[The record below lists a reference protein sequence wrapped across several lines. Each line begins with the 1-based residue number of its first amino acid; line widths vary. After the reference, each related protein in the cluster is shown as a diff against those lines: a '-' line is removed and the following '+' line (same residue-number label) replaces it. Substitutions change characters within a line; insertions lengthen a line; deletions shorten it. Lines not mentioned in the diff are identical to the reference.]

1 MRSTRGTT
9 NKEKAVNA
17 QVKEKLYHRTR
28 FSLFS
33 SVFLHF
39 LNNSIRIKYEIR
51 NVSSTNQILY
61 ANWENFQVHPR
72 GRGGRLSQN
81 LIGDAGGEHLC
92 KITPSDLGL
101 TYCGLH

>member
-28 FSLFS
+28 CSLFF
-33 SVFLHF
+33 SVFVRF

-51 NVSSTNQILY
+51 NIPSTNQILCTNLRKLSIKTTY
-61 ANWENFQVHPR
+61 AHPR
-72 GRGGRLSQN
+72 GVGGRLSQN
-81 LIGDAGGEHLC
+81 LIGDAGGERLC
-92 KITPSDLGL
+92 AK
-101 TYCGLH
+101 